1 MDRLKLIV
9 VASGTRQSGDPV
21 VGFPSQGRGLMN
33 VPVVALVRL
42 VTGRMAIH
50 AAWAHDNLRC
60 LARERP
66 RSGILE
72 NALGRRNSSDD
83 WATAVPADIW
93 FSASPANKASAKF
106 FFRITGNL
114 LKSR

>member
-1 MDRLKLIV
+1 
-9 VASGTRQSGDPV
+9 
-21 VGFPSQGRGLMN
+21 MN
-33 VPVVALVRL
+33 VPVVALVWL
-42 VTGRMAIH
+42 VTGRGLMITF
-50 AAWAHDNLRC
+50 AASPES
-60 LARERP
+60 ARDRAP